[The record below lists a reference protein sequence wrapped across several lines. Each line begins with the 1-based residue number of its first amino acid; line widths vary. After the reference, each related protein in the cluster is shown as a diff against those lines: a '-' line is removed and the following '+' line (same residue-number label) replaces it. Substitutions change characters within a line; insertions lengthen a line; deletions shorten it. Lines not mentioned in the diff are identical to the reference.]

1 MGTAGEKVFEQFQD
15 NDDLEL
21 RQFCRRK
28 RFEYFQDDDDS
39 RRRQFCRRKSL

>member
-1 MGTAGEKVFEQFQD
+1 MICGSDKFAGEKIFEQFQD

-28 RFEYFQDDDDS
+28 
-39 RRRQFCRRKSL
+39 SLRVFSGY